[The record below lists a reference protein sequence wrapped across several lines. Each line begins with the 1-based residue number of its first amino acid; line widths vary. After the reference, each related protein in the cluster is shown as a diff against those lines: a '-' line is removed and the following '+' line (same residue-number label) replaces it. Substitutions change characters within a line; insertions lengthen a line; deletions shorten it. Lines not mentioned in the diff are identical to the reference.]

1 MIAINRR
8 TKIFICKKNTD
19 MRASYDSLFERVKH
33 ILKKN
38 PFSGHLFVFINES
51 RTSCKCLHYD
61 GTGFVLLCK
70 RLEKGVFSKV
80 NQLFRGEVSLTQ
92 AEFSLFFEGANLEA
106 RFVDSPAAQRKFF
119 KVPRTIRSGIQ
130 NKSEYSFKNVSREN
144 SEDSNTSGPQG
155 IPA

>member
-19 MRASYDSLFERVKH
+19 MRASYDTLFERVKH

-38 PFSGHLFVFINES
+38 PFSGHLFVFINERRNS
-51 RTSCKCLHYD
+51 IKCLHYD

-106 RFVDSPAAQRKFF
+106 RFVDSPTAQKKFF
-119 KVPRTIRSGIQ
+119 KAPRPCIQPKSG
-130 NKSEYSFKNVSREN
+130 YSPKNGAARTSGN
-144 SEDSNTSGPQG
+144 SDTSGPQG
-155 IPA
+155 ISA

>member
-8 TKIFICKKNTD
+8 TKIFFCKKSTD
-19 MRASYDSLFERVKH
+19 MRASYDALFERVKR

-38 PFSGHLFVFINES
+38 PFSGHLFVFINE
-51 RTSCKCLHYD
+51 RRNSCKCLHYD

-119 KVPRTIRSGIQ
+119 KVPRPTSSCIQSRSV
-130 NKSEYSFKNVSREN
+130 YSSGNGTEGTSGN
-144 SEDSNTSGPQG
+144 SNNSGPQG
-155 IPA
+155 ISA

>member
-1 MIAINRR
+1 MIAFNRR

-38 PFSGHLFVFINES
+38 PFSGHLFVFINE
-51 RTSCKCLHYD
+51 RRNSCKCLHYD

-92 AEFSLFFEGANLEA
+92 
-106 RFVDSPAAQRKFF
+106 SPAAQRKFF
-119 KVPRTIRSGIQ
+119 KVPRPTRPCIQ
-130 NKSEYSFKNVSREN
+130 NKSVYSSKNVSGEN
-144 SEDSNTSGPQG
+144 SEASNTSGPQG
-155 IPA
+155 ISA

>member
-8 TKIFICKKNTD
+8 TKIFICKKSTD

-106 RFVDSPAAQRKFF
+106 RFVDSPAAQKKFF
-119 KVPRTIRSGIQ
+119 KVPRPTSSCIKTADSLG
-130 NKSEYSFKNVSREN
+130 NGTTKTPGN
-144 SEDSNTSGPQG
+144 SNNSGPQG
-155 IPA
+155 ISA

>member
-8 TKIFICKKNTD
+8 TKIFICKKSTD

-38 PFSGHLFVFINES
+38 PFSGHLFVFINEN

-106 RFVDSPAAQRKFF
+106 RFVDSPAAQKKFF
-119 KVPRTIRSGIQ
+119 KVPRPTSSCIKTAYSSGNGITGT
-130 NKSEYSFKNVSREN
+130 SGN
-144 SEDSNTSGPQG
+144 SNDSGPQG
-155 IPA
+155 ISA